1 MTIYILMIFA
11 ILILGLFT
19 SVIFQSNK
27 SKKIYAIIVFL
38 LVYAIS
44 ALRSTSVGTD
54 VPGYVSR
61 FFTVENMAVSDL
73 FLHRF
78 EPGYI
83 VLNKL
88 LSLFIDNEQVFLAAM
103 ALIILTMIFIGI
115 YKYSSIPSLSVY
127 LFITM
132 GFFAFTLSGF
142 RQAIAMGIVFL
153 SFTFLKEKKLL
164 KFVVIIL
171 LASLFHKTAL
181 MFLLIYPFA
190 YKKISLKYLTSAAIL
205 FMVLFFVRK
214 PLLHFLTYT
223 FWDEYSSMLVSSQ
236 SFTLLFVIFI
246 VFISGLFFLKPVLK
260 RNSQNIVL
268 FNIIL
273 LAIFMQL
280 FATESN
286 NFSRITNYFYIYAI
300 LFIPE
305 VLASIKD
312 KNILSIGCI
321 IVVCLTFVQFVWLTP
336 GSQLSIV
343 PYHFFW
349 Q

>member
-1 MTIYILMIFA
+1 MTIYILTIFA
-11 ILILGLFT
+11 ILVLGLFT
-19 SVIFQSNK
+19 SVVFQSNK
-27 SKKIYAIIVFL
+27 SKKIYATIAFL
-38 LVYAIS
+38 LVFIIS
-44 ALRSTSVGTD
+44 AFRDISVGSD
-54 VPGYVSR
+54 VLGYVNY
-61 FFTVENMAVSDL
+61 FFTVKNMGVSDL

-88 LSLFIDNEQVFLAAM
+88 LCLFIDNEQLFLAAI
-103 ALIILTMIFIGI
+103 ALIVLTMIFIGI

-153 SFTFLKEKKLL
+153 SFTFLKENKLL
-164 KFVVIIL
+164 KFVLIIL

-181 MFLLIYPFA
+181 MFLLIYPLA
-190 YKKISLKYLTSAAIL
+190 HKKINLKYLTGAAIL

-214 PLLHFLTYT
+214 PLLHFLTYA
-223 FWDEYSSMLVSSQ
+223 FFDEYSSMLVSSQ

-246 VFISGLFFLKPVLK
+246 VFISGLVFFKPVLK
-260 RNSQNIVL
+260 RNPQ
-268 FNIIL
+268 NIIL
-273 LAIFMQL
+273 YNIILFAIFMQL

-312 KNILSIGCI
+312 KNILPIGCI

-343 PYHFFW
+343 PYQFFW